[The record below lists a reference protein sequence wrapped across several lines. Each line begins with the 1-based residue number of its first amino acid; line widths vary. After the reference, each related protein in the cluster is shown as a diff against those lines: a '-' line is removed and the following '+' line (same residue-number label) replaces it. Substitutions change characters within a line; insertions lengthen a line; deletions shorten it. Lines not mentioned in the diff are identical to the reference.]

1 MAVIRDYFRLLRVKH
16 YIKNFLI
23 FTTIIYGA
31 QIFSNDFFRVSIG
44 YIAFCF
50 IASSIY
56 IINDILD
63 YNIDKKTKTK
73 KNEPIASGRISKK
86 KGIIIA
92 IITFFTSLIINYFTF
107 SISSYYYLISYFL
120 LNIIYSSFGKKIP
133 YFELILMSIF
143 YLLRVFYGA
152 AILDVNVSLI
162 LILTVIFGSL
172 YIVLT
177 KRIIEIKNKKYRKVF
192 EKYNEKVLRILS
204 IICLLITLLI
214 YFTWT
219 IIEKIPILLITNIL
233 VIIIFL
239 RYDKK
244 ANKSLDGNPIEII
257 FKDKI
262 ILSLCLIYGLIS
274 IIALELYL

>member
-120 LNIIYSSFGKKIP
+120 LNIVYSSFGKKIP